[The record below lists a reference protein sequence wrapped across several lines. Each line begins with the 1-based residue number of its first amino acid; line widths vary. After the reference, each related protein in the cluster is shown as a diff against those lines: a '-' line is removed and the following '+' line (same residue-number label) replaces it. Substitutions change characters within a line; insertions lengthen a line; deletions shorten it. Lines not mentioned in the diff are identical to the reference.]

1 MSRTRSV
8 VSRTSLPSREWQCSQ
23 RLLKGREVPLELGRS
38 QYPQALPLSGKFIKR
53 KTLCHNVVTHRMNR
67 DYVELLGLVP
77 LENLHIESVPIGR
90 AAREAETFVPNLDW
104 SFDAPTMAKFGED
117 RNSFLICIVAIW
129 VRWKTGGDWDE
140 NGPWYLSIC
149 RAIIRCDM
157 WTHLVRIGYPS

>member
-1 MSRTRSV
+1 MLTEV
-8 VSRTSLPSREWQCSQ
+8 VEGEGSSFRAGTVAIPSS
-23 RLLKGREVPLELGRS
+23 S
-38 QYPQALPLSGKFIKR
+38 ASLSGKFTKR

-117 RNSFLICIVAIW
+117 RNSFLICIVAI
-129 VRWKTGGDWDE
+129 
-140 NGPWYLSIC
+140 
-149 RAIIRCDM
+149 
-157 WTHLVRIGYPS
+157 